1 MNSMKILNILILS
14 ISTMIASNSL
24 ANEVRARNF
33 GIPFSGKTGKYNA
46 ITDVNG
52 VKVGYSTIIEGDGKL
67 EVGKGPV
74 RTGVTAI
81 LPRGKNFSPVFSGIF
96 SLNGNGEMTG
106 SQWIEESGFLET
118 PILITNTHS
127 VGIVRDSTISWM
139 IDNNLI
145 SPLKDD
151 LFWLLPVVTETWDGI
166 LNDINGM
173 HVKKEHV
180 YHALNSAKSGII
192 KEGNVGGGTGMNLFN
207 FKGGTGTSSRVLDKT
222 DGGFTVGVL
231 VQGNFGFRDDLIIS
245 GVPIGKEI
253 QDITPIYYGDKKKIK
268 DAGSIIAV
276 VATDAPL
283 APHQLEKI
291 AKRVSLGLAKVGG
304 VARNTSGEIFIAF
317 STANNG
323 AFSREDIKTVEILP
337 NDKLDPLY
345 EATINAT
352 EEAIINAMFAAKT
365 MVGRNGNTSYAIP
378 KDRVKEILKK
388 YNLTCKLIVVGPRS

>member
-1 MNSMKILNILILS
+1 MIKIIKMATLIIS
-14 ISTMIASNSL
+14 IIITSNSF
-24 ANEVRARNF
+24 AKSETRARDF
-33 GIPFSGKTGKYNA
+33 GIPFSGTTGKYNA

-52 VKVGYSTIIEGDGKL
+52 VTVGYSTMIKGNGKL
-67 EVGKGPV
+67 EVGKGPI

-81 LPRGKNFSPVFSGIF
+81 LPRGKKFSPVFSSIF

-106 SQWIEESGFLET
+106 SQWVQESGFLET

-127 VGIVRDSTISWM
+127 VGVVRDSAISWLV
-139 IDNNLI
+139 DNHLV

-180 YHALNSAKSGII
+180 YHALDSAKSGMI
-192 KEGNVGGGTGMNLFN
+192 KEGNVGGGTGMNLFD
-207 FKGGTGTSSRVLDKT
+207 FKGGTGTSSRVLDKK
-222 DGGFTVGVL
+222 DGGYTVGVL
-231 VQGNFGFRDDLIIS
+231 VQGNFGFRDDLIIA
-245 GVPIGKEI
+245 GIPVGQEI
-253 QDITPIYYGDKKKIK
+253 KDLMPIYHGDKKKIK

-291 AKRVSLGLAKVGG
+291 AKRVSLGLAKIGG

-317 STANNG
+317 STANND
-323 AFSREDIKTVEILP
+323 AFSREDIKTIKILP

-345 EATINAT
+345 EATVSAT
-352 EEAIINAMFAAKT
+352 EEAIINAMFAAET

-378 KDRVKEILKK
+378 KDRVIKILKHH
-388 YNLTCKLIVVGPRS
+388 NLLSRN

>member
-1 MNSMKILNILILS
+1 MKIINIIVLS
-14 ISTMIASNSL
+14 ISAMIASHSL
-24 ANEVRARNF
+24 ANEVRARDL
-33 GIPFSGKTGKYNA
+33 GIPFAGIPGKYNA
-46 ITDVNG
+46 ITDVSG

-81 LPRGKNFSPVFSGIF
+81 LPRGKKFSPVFSSIF
-96 SLNGNGEMTG
+96 SLNGNGDMTG
-106 SQWIEESGFLET
+106 SQWVEESGFLET

-127 VGIVRDSTISWM
+127 VGVVRDSTISWM
-139 IDNNLI
+139 FDNNLI

-151 LFWLLPVVTETWDGI
+151 LFWLLPVVAETWDGI

-180 YHALNSAKSGII
+180 YNALNSAKSGKIE
-192 KEGNVGGGTGMNLFN
+192 EGNVGGGTGMNLFD
-207 FKGGTGTSSRVLDKT
+207 FKGGTGTSSRILDKK
-222 DGGFTVGVL
+222 DGGYTVGVL
-231 VQGNFGFRDDLIIS
+231 VQGNFGDRNDLIIS
-245 GVPIGKEI
+245 GIPVGKEI
-253 QDITPIYYGDKKKIK
+253 KDFDLIYHGDKKKLK
-268 DAGSIIAV
+268 DVGSIIAV

-283 APHQLEKI
+283 APHQLNKI
-291 AKRVSLGLAKVGG
+291 AKRVSLGLARVGG

-317 STANNG
+317 STANND
-323 AFSREDIKTVEILP
+323 AFSREEVRTIKILP

-352 EEAIINAMFAAKT
+352 EEAVINAMFAAKT

-378 KDRVKEILKK
+378 KDRVEEILKK
-388 YNLTCKLIVVGPRS
+388 HNRLSGT

>member
-14 ISTMIASNSL
+14 ISTMISSNSL
-24 ANEVRARNF
+24 ANEVRARDF
-33 GIPFSGKTGKYNA
+33 GIPFSGATGKYNA

-52 VKVGYSTIIEGDGKL
+52 VKVGYSTIIEGNGKL
-67 EVGKGPV
+67 EVGKGPI

-81 LPRGKNFSPVFSGIF
+81 LPRGKNFNPVFSGIF

-106 SQWIEESGFLET
+106 SQWVQESGFLET

-127 VGIVRDSTISWM
+127 VGVVRDSTISWM

-180 YHALNSAKSGII
+180 YHALNSAKSGVI

-207 FKGGTGTSSRVLDKT
+207 FKGGTGTSSRILDKK
-222 DGGFTVGVL
+222 DGGYTVGVL

-245 GVPIGKEI
+245 GIQIGKEI

-304 VARNTSGEIFIAF
+304 VARNTSGEEGVQY
-317 STANNG
+317 SV
-323 AFSREDIKTVEILP
+323 SR
-337 NDKLDPLY
+337 
-345 EATINAT
+345 
-352 EEAIINAMFAAKT
+352 
-365 MVGRNGNTSYAIP
+365 
-378 KDRVKEILKK
+378 
-388 YNLTCKLIVVGPRS
+388 

>member
-1 MNSMKILNILILS
+1 MIKTIKMATLFIS
-14 ISTMIASNSL
+14 IIITSNSF
-24 ANEVRARNF
+24 AKSETRARDF
-33 GIPFSGKTGKYNA
+33 GIPFSGTTGKYNA

-52 VKVGYSTIIEGDGKL
+52 VTVGYSTMIKGNGKL
-67 EVGKGPV
+67 EVGKGPI

-81 LPRGKNFSPVFSGIF
+81 LPRGKKFSPVFSSIF

-106 SQWIEESGFLET
+106 SQWVQESGFLET

-127 VGIVRDSTISWM
+127 VGVVRDSAISWLV
-139 IDNNLI
+139 DNHLV

-180 YHALNSAKSGII
+180 YHALDSAKSGMI
-192 KEGNVGGGTGMNLFN
+192 KEGNVGGGTGMNLFD
-207 FKGGTGTSSRVLDKT
+207 FKGGTGTSSRVLDKK
-222 DGGFTVGVL
+222 DGGYTVGVL
-231 VQGNFGFRDDLIIS
+231 VQGNFGFRDDLIIA
-245 GVPIGKEI
+245 GIPVGQEI
-253 QDITPIYYGDKKKIK
+253 KDLMPIYHGDKKKIK

-291 AKRVSLGLAKVGG
+291 AKRVSLGLAKIGG

-317 STANNG
+317 STANND
-323 AFSREDIKTVEILP
+323 AFSREDIKTIKILP

-345 EATINAT
+345 EATVSAT
-352 EEAIINAMFAAKT
+352 EEAIINAMFAAET
-365 MVGRNGNTSYAIP
+365 MVGRNGNTSYSIP
-378 KDRVKEILKK
+378 KDRVIKILKHH
-388 YNLTCKLIVVGPRS
+388 NLLSRN

>member
-1 MNSMKILNILILS
+1 MIKTIKMVTLFIS
-14 ISTMIASNSL
+14 IIIISNSF
-24 ANEVRARNF
+24 ANSETRARNF
-33 GIPFSGKTGKYNA
+33 GIPFSGTTGKYNA

-52 VKVGYSTIIEGDGKL
+52 VTVGYSTMIKGNGKL
-67 EVGKGPV
+67 EVGKGPI

-81 LPRGKNFSPVFSGIF
+81 LPRGKKFSPVFSGIF

-106 SQWIEESGFLET
+106 SQWIQESGFLET

-127 VGIVRDSTISWM
+127 VGVVRDSAISWLV
-139 IDNNLI
+139 DNHLV

-180 YHALNSAKSGII
+180 YHALDSAKSGMI
-192 KEGNVGGGTGMNLFN
+192 KEGNVGGGTGMNLFD
-207 FKGGTGTSSRVLDKT
+207 FKGGTGTSSRVLDKK
-222 DGGFTVGVL
+222 DGGYTVGVL
-231 VQGNFGFRDDLIIS
+231 VQGNFGFRDDLIIA
-245 GVPIGKEI
+245 GIQVGQEI
-253 QDITPIYYGDKKKIK
+253 KDLMPIYHGDKKKIK

-291 AKRVSLGLAKVGG
+291 AKRVSLGLARVGG

-317 STANNG
+317 STANND
-323 AFSREDIKTVEILP
+323 AFSREDIKTIKILP

-345 EATINAT
+345 EATVSAT
-352 EEAIINAMFAAKT
+352 EEAIINAMFAAET
-365 MVGRNGNTSYAIP
+365 MVGRNGNTSYSIP
-378 KDRVKEILKK
+378 KDRVIKILKRH
-388 YNLTCKLIVVGPRS
+388 NLLSRN

>member
-1 MNSMKILNILILS
+1 MENIKILNILILS
-14 ISTMIASNSL
+14 ISVIITSNSL
-24 ANEVRARNF
+24 ANEIRAREL
-33 GIPFSGKTGKYNA
+33 GIPFSGVTGKYNA
-46 ITDVNG
+46 ITDVSG

-67 EVGKGPV
+67 EAGKGPI

-81 LPRGKNFSPVFSGIF
+81 LPKGKKFSPVFSSIF
-96 SLNGNGEMTG
+96 SLNGNGDMTG
-106 SQWIEESGFLET
+106 SQWVEESGFLET

-127 VGIVRDSTISWM
+127 VGVVRDSTISWM
-139 IDNNLI
+139 IDNNLT

-180 YHALNSAKSGII
+180 YNALNSAKSGEI
-192 KEGNVGGGTGMNLFN
+192 KEGNVGGGTGMNLFK
-207 FKGGTGTSSRVLDKT
+207 FKGGTGTSSRILDKK
-222 DGGFTVGVL
+222 DGGYTVGVL
-231 VQGNFGFRDDLIIS
+231 VQGNFGDRNDLIIA
-245 GVPIGKEI
+245 GIPVGKEI
-253 QDITPIYYGDKKKIK
+253 KDINPIYHGNKKQIK

-283 APHQLEKI
+283 APHQLNKI

-317 STANNG
+317 STANND
-323 AFSREDIKTVEILP
+323 AFSREEIRTIKILP

-352 EEAIINAMFAAKT
+352 EEAIINAMIAAKK
-365 MVGRNGNTSYAIP
+365 MVGRNGNTSFSLP
-378 KDRVKEILKK
+378 KERMMNILKK
-388 YNLTCKLIVVGPRS
+388 HNILLDS

>member
-1 MNSMKILNILILS
+1 MKILNIIILS
-14 ISTMIASNSL
+14 LSSVIASNSL
-24 ANEVRARNF
+24 ADEIRARDL
-33 GIPFSGKTGKYNA
+33 GIPFSGVTGKHNA

-52 VKVGYSTIIEGDGKL
+52 VEVGYSTIIEGDGKL
-67 EVGKGPV
+67 EVGKGPI

-81 LPRGKNFSPVFSGIF
+81 LPRGKKFSPVFSSTF
-96 SLNGNGEMTG
+96 SLNGNGDMTG
-106 SQWIEESGFLET
+106 NQWVKESGFLET

-127 VGIVRDSTISWM
+127 VGVVRDSTISWM
-139 IDNNLI
+139 FDNNLT

-151 LFWLLPVVTETWDGI
+151 LFWLLPVVAETWDGI

-180 YHALNSAKSGII
+180 YHALNSAKSGAIE
-192 KEGNVGGGTGMNLFN
+192 EGNVGGGTGMNLFK
-207 FKGGTGTSSRVLDKT
+207 FKGGTGTSSRILDKK
-222 DGGFTVGVL
+222 DGGYTVGVL
-231 VQGNFGFRDDLIIS
+231 VQGNFGDRDDLIIA
-245 GVPIGKEI
+245 GIPVGKEI
-253 QDITPIYYGDKKKIK
+253 QDLKPIYHGNKKKIK

-317 STANNG
+317 STANSD
-323 AFSREDIKTVEILP
+323 AFSRKDVKTIKILS

-345 EATINAT
+345 EATISAT
-352 EEAIINAMFAAKT
+352 EEAIINAMIAAKK
-365 MVGRNGNTSYAIP
+365 MVGRNGNTSFSIP

-388 YNLTCKLIVVGPRS
+388 YNVLAQTQSDTSI

>member
-1 MNSMKILNILILS
+1 MENIKILNILILS
-14 ISTMIASNSL
+14 ISVIITSNSL
-24 ANEVRARNF
+24 ANEIRAREL
-33 GIPFSGKTGKYNA
+33 GIPFSGVTGKYNA
-46 ITDVNG
+46 ITDVSG
-52 VKVGYSTIIEGDGKL
+52 VKVGYSTIIEGDGTL
-67 EVGKGPV
+67 EAGKGPI

-81 LPRGKNFSPVFSGIF
+81 LPKGKKFSPVFSSIF
-96 SLNGNGEMTG
+96 SLNGNGDMTG
-106 SQWIEESGFLET
+106 SQWVEESGFLET

-127 VGIVRDSTISWM
+127 VGVVRDSTISWM
-139 IDNNLI
+139 IDNNLT

-180 YHALNSAKSGII
+180 YNALNSAKSGEI
-192 KEGNVGGGTGMNLFN
+192 KEGNVGGGTGMNLFK
-207 FKGGTGTSSRVLDKT
+207 FKGGTGTSSRILDKK
-222 DGGFTVGVL
+222 DGGYTVGVL
-231 VQGNFGFRDDLIIS
+231 VQGNFGDRNDLIIA
-245 GVPIGKEI
+245 GIPVGKEI
-253 QDITPIYYGDKKKIK
+253 KDINPIYHGNKKQIK

-283 APHQLEKI
+283 APHQLNKI

-317 STANNG
+317 STANND
-323 AFSREDIKTVEILP
+323 AFSREEIRTIKILP

-352 EEAIINAMFAAKT
+352 EEAIINAMIAAKK
-365 MVGRNGNTSYAIP
+365 MVGRNGNTSFSLP
-378 KDRVKEILKK
+378 KERVMNILKK
-388 YNLTCKLIVVGPRS
+388 HNILLDS

>member
-1 MNSMKILNILILS
+1 MKIINIIVLS
-14 ISTMIASNSL
+14 ISAMIASHSL
-24 ANEVRARNF
+24 ANEVRAREL
-33 GIPFSGKTGKYNA
+33 GIPFAGIPGKYNA
-46 ITDVNG
+46 ITDVSG

-81 LPRGKNFSPVFSGIF
+81 LPRGKKFSPVFSSIF
-96 SLNGNGEMTG
+96 SLNGNGDMTG
-106 SQWIEESGFLET
+106 SQWVEESGFLET

-127 VGIVRDSTISWM
+127 VGVVRDSTISWM
-139 IDNNLI
+139 FDNNLI

-151 LFWLLPVVTETWDGI
+151 LFWLLPVVAETWDGI

-180 YHALNSAKSGII
+180 YNALNSAKSGKIE
-192 KEGNVGGGTGMNLFN
+192 EGNVGGGTGMNLFD
-207 FKGGTGTSSRVLDKT
+207 FKGGTGTSSRILDKK
-222 DGGFTVGVL
+222 DGGYTVGVL
-231 VQGNFGFRDDLIIS
+231 VQGNFGDRNDLIIS
-245 GVPIGKEI
+245 GIPVGKEI
-253 QDITPIYYGDKKKIK
+253 KDFDLIYHGDKKKLK
-268 DAGSIIAV
+268 DVGSIIAV

-283 APHQLEKI
+283 APHQLNKI
-291 AKRVSLGLAKVGG
+291 AKRVSLGLARVGG

-317 STANNG
+317 STANND
-323 AFSREDIKTVEILP
+323 AFSREEVRTIKILP

-352 EEAIINAMFAAKT
+352 EEAVINAMFAAKT

-388 YNLTCKLIVVGPRS
+388 HNRLSGT

>member
-1 MNSMKILNILILS
+1 MIKTIKMATLFIS
-14 ISTMIASNSL
+14 IIITSNSF
-24 ANEVRARNF
+24 ANSEIRARDF
-33 GIPFSGKTGKYNA
+33 GIPFSGTTGKYNA

-52 VKVGYSTIIEGDGKL
+52 VTVGYSTMIKGNGKL
-67 EVGKGPV
+67 DVGKGPI

-81 LPRGKNFSPVFSGIF
+81 LPRGKKFSPVFSGIF

-106 SQWIEESGFLET
+106 SQWVQESGFLET

-127 VGIVRDSTISWM
+127 VGVVRDSTISWLV
-139 IDNNLI
+139 DNHLV

-180 YHALNSAKSGII
+180 YHALDSAKSGMI
-192 KEGNVGGGTGMNLFN
+192 KEGNVGGGTGMNLFD
-207 FKGGTGTSSRVLDKT
+207 FKGGTGTSSRVLDKK
-222 DGGFTVGVL
+222 DGGYTVGVL
-231 VQGNFGFRDDLIIS
+231 VQGNFGFRDDLIIA
-245 GVPIGKEI
+245 GIPVGQEI
-253 QDITPIYYGDKKKIK
+253 KDFMPIYHGDKKKIK

-283 APHQLEKI
+283 ASHQLEKI

-317 STANNG
+317 STTNND
-323 AFSREDIKTVEILP
+323 AFSREDIKTIKILP

-345 EATINAT
+345 EATVSAT
-352 EEAIINAMFAAKT
+352 EEAIINAMFAAET
-365 MVGRNGNTSYAIP
+365 MVGRNGNISYSIP
-378 KDRVKEILKK
+378 KERVIKILERH
-388 YNLTCKLIVVGPRS
+388 NLLSRN